1 MKELL
6 QRAGTLGAGFLVV
19 LVLAVFLF
27 GFNRIDEF
35 EVSVRRNPLTGSV
48 AGQPFRQGLYHSILR
63 SWTNYS
69 VREIQY
75 PPQGASER
83 LEALTSDQLQIGL
96 DAAYRYKINPD
107 SAVQIYLT
115 IGEPGQ
121 VHAFVYN
128 TYRSALRDAVAEV
141 SAANVLSTERAGI
154 GQRINDL
161 MAERLVPRGVE
172 VTDFFVREIEPPA
185 TLRTAIEEKL
195 SREQQVQKEGFQTQ
209 VVAEQANQERAR
221 AEGIRDAQ
229 DIIAAS
235 LTGPSG
241 QRYLYWRYLDVLGEV
256 ADGQNNLIIAPTEGG
271 IPVFVTPDNNR

>member
-6 QRAGTLGAGFLVV
+6 QRAGVLGAGFLVV

-27 GFNRIDEF
+27 GFNRVDEF

-48 AGQPFRQGLYHSILR
+48 ASQPFRQGLYHSILR

-96 DAAYRYKINPD
+96 DAAYRYRINPD
-107 SAVQIYLT
+107 SVVQIYLS

-154 GQRINDL
+154 GGRINSI
-161 MAERLVPRGVE
+161 MESRLVPRGIF

-185 TLRTAIEEKL
+185 TLRAAIEDKL
-195 SREQQVQKEGFQTQ
+195 AREQQVQKEGFQTQ
-209 VVAEQANQERAR
+209 VVSEQANQERAR

-229 DIIAAS
+229 DIISAS

-256 ADGQNNLIIAPTEGG
+256 AQGQNNMIIAPTEGG
-271 IPVFVTPDNNR
+271 VPIFVTPSSQ

>member
-48 AGQPFRQGLYHSILR
+48 AAQPFRQGLYHSILR
-63 SWTNYS
+63 SWTNFS

-96 DAAYRYKINPD
+96 DAAYRYRINPD

-161 MAERLVPRGVE
+161 MSERLVPRGVE

-271 IPVFVTPDNNR
+271 IPVFVTPDNR